1 MDQDSR
7 KIDELLELTR
17 DNNKIL
23 HGMRRVQRWNSFFTF
38 VYWAVILGSIFGTYY
53 YLQPRI
59 EKYINLFQTSAGTL
73 QKLQKGVSSIP
84 TDAQAIK
91 NLIGK

>member
-7 KIDELLELTR
+7 KLDELLELTR

-23 HGMRRVQRWNSFFTF
+23 HGMRRVQRWSSFFTF

-53 YLQPRI
+53 YLQPKI
-59 EKYINLFQTSAGTL
+59 QKYINLVQTSAGTL
-73 QKLQKGVSSIP
+73 QKLQQGVSNIP
-84 TDAQAIK
+84 TDTQALK
-91 NLIGK
+91 NFLQK